1 MIALFMFK
9 LYNFSTTLKVNRNT
23 SEKSEMDRSNEK
35 QTANDGLNV
44 SEDGEQQT
52 ERKRRIDEKRGQTK
66 RQMKIKQE

>member
-44 SEDGEQQT
+44 SEDGEQ
-52 ERKRRIDEKRGQTK
+52 
-66 RQMKIKQE
+66 